1 MPPSSHEGR
10 VYWFN
15 TLLFDKP
22 DLARMPYFDNRKL
35 ARRATNYL
43 LLGISLPTV
52 IDLNSNNATDF
63 LRSLLTLLAEFE
75 NFQALHSESGAPNSL
90 SRARFPQMFR
100 RTGPSLAK
108 GRRSSSATSG
118 EFGGADVY
126 ESGGLG
132 AMVAPSVLS
141 LAPSNGSAPGGGGG
155 GAPSTSVPPAS
166 VINFAASETDLLP
179 GEEYSHLLTPSLP
192 FDPDFFETF
201 ATLCDV
207 LIDTYTRLL
216 SLVPTPRECG
226 GSVADMF
233 AKVDSRVRKIIISG
247 VIKEFEDSSRA
258 GVRAE
263 VANVGRVVLGGL
275 M

>member
-1 MPPSSHEGR
+1 
-10 VYWFN
+10 
-15 TLLFDKP
+15 
-22 DLARMPYFDNRKL
+22 MPYFDNRKL

-100 RTGPSLAK
+100 RAGPSLAK

-118 EFGGADVY
+118 EFGNADVHDTGLG
-126 ESGGLG
+126 SGGLG

-141 LAPSNGSAPGGGGG
+141 LAPSNNSTSAGSSST
-155 GAPSTSVPPAS
+155 APSTSIPPAS

-216 SLVPTPRECG
+216 SLVPTPRDCSG
-226 GSVADMF
+226 GVADLF